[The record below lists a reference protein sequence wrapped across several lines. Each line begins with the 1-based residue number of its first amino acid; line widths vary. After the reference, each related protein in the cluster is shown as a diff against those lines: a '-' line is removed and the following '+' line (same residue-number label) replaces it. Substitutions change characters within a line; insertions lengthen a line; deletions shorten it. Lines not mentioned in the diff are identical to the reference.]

1 MYPLLVTIYILFTI
15 LIIKNTGEKRL
26 LYFLLGVF
34 MMPNNIYLINNSM
47 FMGYM
52 LYVSAFVV
60 SLIYSKEFKLK
71 EIYNCPVY
79 PQLILVFIS
88 CILIGLFDE
97 RMGPAIGMW
106 RSVQYFMKTFMLF
119 IFGWL
124 SLRKLTISVE
134 TEALE
139 KDNNVFSKLLP
150 MTLVI
155 TVYGLITAVTK
166 TNPILDAVGL
176 EDRFLFEDD
185 ESYRSFRVTGA
196 NVSSSVYGLTCGL
209 FFMCCCFL
217 RKKQSKLSYVALGLL
232 FINVFLSATR
242 AAMIPVIVGLALF
255 IILNKGLNKGLKYVT
270 IVAISVTLIY
280 PILPQGIKNYSSE
293 LVASIEDVLLP
304 SGTGGEK
311 FYGSSIDKRDM
322 QIAASMTYLK
332 KKTLFGHGINYAS
345 EVILKGEK
353 HDELLGMESYLCFI
367 GIELG
372 LVYAVAIVIFFIA
385 VLIYFL
391 KNRKYAVKY
400 ADIGTTF
407 VVMYILFL
415 IYAWVG
421 NAWFIMMPILGY
433 IMKYLYLEK
442 ESLIQKRNSNQ
453 LSQ

>member
-1 MYPLLVTIYILFTI
+1 
-15 LIIKNTGEKRL
+15 
-26 LYFLLGVF
+26 
-34 MMPNNIYLINNSM
+34 
-47 FMGYM
+47 MGYM
-52 LYVSAFVV
+52 LYVSAFIV
-60 SLIYSKEFKLK
+60 SLISHGEFKLK
-71 EIYNCPVY
+71 NISNCPVY
-79 PQLILVFIS
+79 PQLTIVFIS
-88 CILIGLFDE
+88 CLLIGLFDE
-97 RMGPAIGMW
+97 RMGPVTGMW
-106 RSVQYFMKTFMLF
+106 RSVQYFMKTFLLF
-119 IFGWL
+119 VFGWL
-124 SLRKLTISVE
+124 SLDGNST
-134 TEALE
+134 
-139 KDNNVFSKLLP
+139 NNGFKRNKKNLFAKLLP
-150 MTLVI
+150 ITLII

-166 TNPILDAVGL
+166 SNPILDAVGL

-185 ESYRSFRVTGA
+185 ESYRAFRVTGA

-217 RKKQSKLSYVALGLL
+217 KKKQSKLSYVALGLL

-242 AAMIPVIVGLALF
+242 AAMIPFIVGLALF
-255 IILNKGLNKGLKYVT
+255 IILNKGLSKGLKYV
-270 IVAISVTLIY
+270 IIAAISATLIY
-280 PILPQGIKNYSSE
+280 PILPQGIKKYSSE

-304 SGTGGEK
+304 SGTGGEE
-311 FYGSSIDKRDM
+311 FYGSSIEKRDM

-332 KKTLFGHGINYAS
+332 KKPLFGHGINYAS

-385 VLIYFL
+385 CLIYFI

-400 ADIGTTF
+400 ADIGTTS